1 MLDRVRSFVKSGNLF
16 LGYLSGM
23 GILTMSLILFYEV
36 ISRYCFASP
45 TIWVQEV
52 SIYLFMWSMLAGASY
67 TLMLGKHVRIDLL
80 FDRLSPRVQ
89 NLLDAVTGSVGMIFC
104 AIVTHQAYLMIA
116 SSLKYNKL
124 SATILRVPMWVVQLP
139 LFLGF
144 LLLTLQF
151 FLIVLDRIE
160 TAVEGARK
168 ETEGG
173 AA

>member
-1 MLDRVRSFVKSGNLF
+1 MMGRIRSFVRSGNLC
-16 LGYLSGM
+16 LGYLSGL
-23 GILTMSLILFYEV
+23 GILAMSLMLFYEV
-36 ISRYCFASP
+36 IARYCFGSP

-67 TLMLGKHVRIDLL
+67 TLMLGKHVRIDLI
-80 FDRLSPRVQ
+80 FDRLSSRVQ
-89 NLLDAVTGSVGMIFC
+89 NLLDIVTSLVGMVFC

-116 SSLKYNKL
+116 GSIRFNKL
-124 SATILRVPMWVVQLP
+124 SATILRVPMWLVQLP

-151 FLIVLDRIE
+151 LLIAVDRFE
-160 TAVEGARK
+160 ALNGASA

>member
-89 NLLDAVTGSVGMIFC
+89 NLLDAVTGSIGMIFC

-160 TAVEGARK
+160 TAAGGSRK

>member
-1 MLDRVRSFVKSGNLF
+1 MFGKVRSFVKSGNLV
-16 LGYLSGM
+16 LGYLSGL
-23 GILTMSLILFYEV
+23 GILAMSLILFYEV
-36 ISRYCFASP
+36 IARYCFDSP

-67 TLMLGKHVRIDLL
+67 TLMLGKHVRIDLI
-80 FDRLSPRVQ
+80 FDRLSPRAQ
-89 NLLDAVTGSVGMIFC
+89 NLLDILTSFIGMAFC
-104 AIVTHQAYLMIA
+104 AIVTHQAYLMIV

-124 SATILRVPMWVVQLP
+124 SATILRVPMWIVQLP

-144 LLLTLQF
+144 LLLTFQF
-151 FLIVLDRIE
+151 LLIALDRMGGRDGGH
-160 TAVEGARK
+160 T

>member
-1 MLDRVRSFVKSGNLF
+1 MLGKVRSFVKSGNLF
-16 LGYLSGM
+16 LGYLSGL
-23 GILTMSLILFYEV
+23 GILVMSLILFYEV
-36 ISRYCFASP
+36 IARYCFDSP

-67 TLMLGKHVRIDLL
+67 TLMLGKHVRIDLV
-80 FDRLSPRVQ
+80 FDHLPERVQ
-89 NLLDAVTGSVGMIFC
+89 NLLDIVTSFVGMVFC

-116 SSLKYNKL
+116 GSIRYNKL
-124 SATILRVPMWVVQLP
+124 SATILRVPMWLVQLP

-151 FLIVLDRIE
+151 LLIAIDRIG
-160 TAVEGARK
+160 GAGGDAHAG
-168 ETEGG
+168 TEGG